1 MKNFLLNKIRL
12 SYYLGALFIIFAALV
27 VISPDM
33 KFTTSA
39 LTLFS
44 VNSFLYGFYIAP
56 ILTLQKAR
64 IEELHKIVRAEA
76 NAIFAMV
83 LSIKK
88 LPDELRNQIQDMFL
102 SYLRSSVRQQRSGE
116 GEAKYEALITFCL
129 DYRGKHQ
136 DQIDKLLE
144 KLVANQ
150 QNRTNFAMQM
160 SNKVYSNEWTIMTIL
175 FSVTLSF
182 IILLD
187 TGEGYFYQLLA
198 ALLCTGLSMLLLIL
212 IKMSTLTHKKAKQIW
227 NPYKKLIESH
237 FYRIDL
243 YMDGVHG
250 VYALI

>member
-1 MKNFLLNKIRL
+1 MKEFLLNKVRL
-12 SYYLGALFIIFAALV
+12 SYYLVALLIIFTILV
-27 VISPDM
+27 MNAPEM
-33 KFTTSA
+33 RFTTGA

-64 IEELHKIVRAEA
+64 IEELHKIVRAES
-76 NAIFAMV
+76 NAIFGMV
-83 LSIKK
+83 LGIKK
-88 LPDELRNQIQDMFL
+88 LPEDLRNQIQDMFL
-102 SYLRSSVRQQRSGE
+102 SYLRTSVREQKPAE
-116 GEAKYEALITFCL
+116 GEAKYERLITFCL

-136 DQIDKLLE
+136 DQIDKLLD

-175 FSVTLSF
+175 FAVTLSF
-182 IILLD
+182 IILID
-187 TGEGYFYQLLA
+187 TGSGYFYQLLA

-212 IKMSTLTHKKAKQIW
+212 IKMSTLSHKKAKQIW

-237 FYRIDL
+237 FYRID
-243 YMDGVHG
+243 
-250 VYALI
+250 